1 MAEEMD
7 DDGDCYMR
15 QRLLYAE
22 EVYLYKIPPMKDAN
36 GHRSVVFRLITCC
49 ELQKSCSC
57 SSMLTPCVIAVQSRR
72 LESSQPDQDMLLTS

>member
-7 DDGDCYMR
+7 HDGDSYMR

-36 GHRSVVFRLITCC
+36 GHRSVVSIFVDHVL
-49 ELQKSCSC
+49 LVANSKLAASC
-57 SSMLTPCVIAVQSRR
+57 SSLLVHGMLTLV
-72 LESSQPDQDMLLTS
+72 